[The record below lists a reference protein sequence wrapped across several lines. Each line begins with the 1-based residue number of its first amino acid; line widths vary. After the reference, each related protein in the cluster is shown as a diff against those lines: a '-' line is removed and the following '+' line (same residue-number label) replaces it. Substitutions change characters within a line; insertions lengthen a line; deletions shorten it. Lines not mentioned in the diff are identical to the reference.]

1 MKVGYVGLGAMGRA
15 LAGRLV
21 GAPGLLVWD
30 INPRARAEL
39 AGRGAEPAASLADL
53 GRRCDVVFLC
63 LPKSAN
69 VHDALFAQGGL
80 AGALAKGSTVID
92 QTSGNPIESRRFAQ
106 ELNKRG
112 ISLIDA
118 PVAGGVPSANAGQIT
133 IMASGPDAAFQHVR
147 AILERISPKVFHC
160 SARVGDGQAVKAINN
175 LVNSGYR
182 VSLLELLAIGR
193 RCGLSAAAIT
203 KALNAGPGRSFVSG
217 RLLPAIVE
225 RRASADF
232 ALGLMVKDLNQA
244 AELAVSARIPMPLSD
259 AARSFMNIAL
269 NLTGPE
275 ARLDDIVQFME
286 RLTGTVFAEE
296 GPVEPLAQAD
306 ALDLVTGAAAACNRI
321 VVLENILLAR
331 RLGLDLA
338 AIAPVIAAG
347 SAASAQAEMAFAALA
362 GTGPRVTDAV
372 EAELQVLT
380 RTADLAAKLG
390 IPALT
395 VNQARS
401 AYLAFLGSADP
412 GSSLDD
418 MVTAWLD
425 AADHLRANA

>member
-1 MKVGYVGLGAMGRA
+1 M
-15 LAGRLV
+15 
-21 GAPGLLVWD
+21 
-30 INPRARAEL
+30 
-39 AGRGAEPAASLADL
+39 
-53 GRRCDVVFLC
+53 
-63 LPKSAN
+63 
-69 VHDALFAQGGL
+69 
-80 AGALAKGSTVID
+80 
-92 QTSGNPIESRRFAQ
+92 
-106 ELNKRG
+106 
-112 ISLIDA
+112 
-118 PVAGGVPSANAGQIT
+118 PSANAGQIT